1 VTPPVRS
8 SSPLPR
14 ARKRFGQHF
23 LERAWTEK
31 VIATID
37 PKPEEVFLEIGPGR
51 GALTLPLLQ
60 RARHVIAFE
69 VDRDLAA
76 SLRCENNPKLTVV
89 EGDFLE
95 VTADRIRESL
105 GPVGLAQAKLRVAG
119 NLPYNVASPI
129 MFKVLE
135 LFEADTPV
143 EDATFM
149 LQREVADRILAS
161 PGTSEYG
168 VLSVLLGQVAEVSR
182 LLALPP
188 GAFRPPPKVHSS
200 LLRLRWHRPSPAPL
214 DLALF
219 RALVRSV
226 FTRRRKTL
234 SNALLAHQLPAGTS
248 APTLAAEAGL
258 DPRQRPGTL
267 DIAAFVRLADA
278 VAGASR

>member
-8 SSPLPR
+8 SFPLPR

-31 VIATID
+31 VIATIE
-37 PKPEEVFLEIGPGR
+37 PKPEDVFLEIGPGR
-51 GALTLPLLQ
+51 GALTLLLLQ
-60 RARHVIAFE
+60 RARQVIAFE

-76 SLRCENNPKLTVV
+76 SLERLNNPRLTVV
-89 EGDFLE
+89 AGDFLDA
-95 VTADRIRESL
+95 TADRIRDIL
-105 GPVGLAQAKLRVAG
+105 APTGLAQAKLRVAG

-129 MFKVLE
+129 MFKVLR
-135 LFEADTPV
+135 LFETHLPV
-143 EDATFM
+143 EDAIFM

-168 VLSVLLGQVAEVSR
+168 VLSILLGQVAEVRR

-214 DLALF
+214 DMELF

-234 SNALLAHQLPAGTS
+234 ANALLAHQLPVGTS
-248 APTLAAEAGL
+248 AAALAVEAGL
-258 DPRQRPGTL
+258 DPRQRPETL